1 MKQSGNIINDFY
13 ILCDYCLKRNNT
25 AKTLFGKYAMLKDHK
40 TTSTDNSSSN
50 CFICR
55 GLFDLIE
62 EIVKEIT
69 FLISIENKYEF
80 DSYSLG
86 SSLPAYLFDNED
98 HFRSLFQLRGEES
111 IKSAFNHAVR
121 NNFEKVLKKPL
132 KIQSPDMVINL
143 SISHD
148 LEFSVD
154 FQTRPYYLICRY
166 TKKKLM
172 HQRKMK
178 CDNCEGRGC
187 TICNLIENNSQKKS
201 IEVIIKRHL
210 MDFTSCDN
218 VNFTWMGGEDQN
230 SMVLG
235 KGRFF
240 IAQII
245 NPKKRKIKKNIIF
258 QEDGI
263 IFQIKEKK
271 ESIKKYT
278 INYKSK
284 TKAYVKTLS
293 PINNLN
299 LVKLIQLKNSTI
311 KYRNKTKIV
320 QRRIYKISVK
330 RLDEYDFVVTVLSDG
345 GLFIKQFIEGKD
357 WIEPNVS
364 SYIGNKCTCIKFDVL
379 DITAA

>member
-1 MKQSGNIINDFY
+1 MKQSENIINNFY
-13 ILCDYCLKRNNT
+13 TLCDYCLKRNN
-25 AKTLFGKYAMLKDHK
+25 APKILFGKYGMLRDHK
-40 TTSTDNSSSN
+40 ATNTDNSASK

-55 GLFDLIE
+55 GLFDLVE

-69 FLISIENKYEF
+69 FLISVKNKYEF

-86 SSLPAYLFDNED
+86 TSLPAYLFDNED
-98 HFRSLFQLRGEES
+98 HFRSLFQLRGEEN

-121 NNFEKVLKKPL
+121 NKFEKVIKKPL
-132 KIQSPDMVINL
+132 KIQSPDILINV

-154 FQTRPYYLICRY
+154 FQTRSYYLICRY

-172 HQRKMK
+172 HQRKIK

-187 TICNLIENNSQKKS
+187 KICNLIENNNENKS
-201 IEVIIKRHL
+201 IEMIIKRHL
-210 MDFTSCDN
+210 MGFTSCET

-258 QEDGI
+258 KEDGI
-263 IFQIKEKK
+263 LFRIKEKK

-278 INYKSK
+278 INYISK
-284 TKAYVKTLS
+284 TKAYVKTLF

-299 LVKLIQLKNSTI
+299 LLRLNQLKNSTI

-320 QRRIYKISVK
+320 QRKIYKISVK
-330 RLDEYDFVVTVLSDG
+330 RLDEYDFVVTFLSDS
-345 GLFIKQFIEGKD
+345 GLSIKQFIEGKN
-357 WIEPNVS
+357 WIEPSVS
-364 SYIGNKCTCIKFDVL
+364 SYIGNKCTCMKFDVL
-379 DITAA
+379 DITVA

>member
-1 MKQSGNIINDFY
+1 MKQSENIINNFY
-13 ILCDYCLKRNNT
+13 TLCDYCLKRNNT
-25 AKTLFGKYAMLKDHK
+25 AKILFGKYAMLKDHK
-40 TTSTDNSSSN
+40 TTSTDNSCSN

-69 FLISIENKYEF
+69 FLISVKNKYEF

-86 SSLPAYLFDNED
+86 SSLPAHLFDNED
-98 HFRSLFQLRGEES
+98 HFRSLFQLRGEEN

-132 KIQSPDMVINL
+132 KIQSPDILINL

-154 FQTRPYYLICRY
+154 FQTRSYYLICRY

-172 HQRKMK
+172 HQRKIK
-178 CDNCEGRGC
+178 CDNCEVRGC
-187 TICNLIENNSQKKS
+187 KICNLMENNSQKKS
-201 IEVIIKRHL
+201 IETIIKRHL

-263 IFQIKEKK
+263 IFKIKEKK

-278 INYKSK
+278 INYISK
-284 TKAYVKTLS
+284 TKAYVKALS

-299 LVKLIQLKNSTI
+299 LLRLNQLKNSTI
-311 KYRNKTKIV
+311 KYRNKTKLV

-330 RLDEYDFVVTVLSDG
+330 RLDEYDFVITVLSDG

-357 WIEPNVS
+357 WIEPNIS
-364 SYIGNKCTCIKFDVL
+364 SYIDNKCTCIKFDVL

>member
-1 MKQSGNIINDFY
+1 LKQSENIINDFY

-25 AKTLFGKYAMLKDHK
+25 AKILFGKYAMLKDHK
-40 TTSTDNSSSN
+40 TTSTDNSGSN

-69 FLISIENKYEF
+69 FLISIKNKYEF

-86 SSLPAYLFDNED
+86 SSLPAHLFDNED

-132 KIQSPDMVINL
+132 KIPSPDMLINL

-172 HQRKMK
+172 HQRKIK

-187 TICNLIENNSQKKS
+187 TICNLMKNNSQKKS
-201 IEVIIKRHL
+201 IEMIIKRHL
-210 MDFTSCDN
+210 MNFTSCDN

-263 IFQIKEKK
+263 IFKIKEKK

-278 INYKSK
+278 INYISK

-299 LVKLIQLKNSTI
+299 LLRLIQLKNSTI

-379 DITAA
+379 DITTA

>member
-1 MKQSGNIINDFY
+1 MKQSENIINNFY
-13 ILCDYCLKRNNT
+13 TLCDYCLKRNNT
-25 AKTLFGKYAMLKDHK
+25 AKILFGKYAMLKDHK
-40 TTSTDNSSSN
+40 TTSTDNSCSN

-69 FLISIENKYEF
+69 FLISVKNKYEF

-86 SSLPAYLFDNED
+86 SSLPAHLFDNED
-98 HFRSLFQLRGEES
+98 HFRSLFQLRGEEN

-132 KIQSPDMVINL
+132 KIQSPDILINL

-172 HQRKMK
+172 HQRKFK
-178 CDNCEGRGC
+178 CDNCEVRGC
-187 TICNLIENNSQKKS
+187 KICNLMENNSQKKS
-201 IEVIIKRHL
+201 IETIIKRHL

-263 IFQIKEKK
+263 IFKIKEKK
-271 ESIKKYT
+271 ESIKKYS
-278 INYKSK
+278 INYISK
-284 TKAYVKTLS
+284 TKAYVKALS

-299 LVKLIQLKNSTI
+299 LLRLNELKNSTI
-311 KYRNKTKIV
+311 KYRNKTKLV

-330 RLDEYDFVVTVLSDG
+330 RLDEYDFVITFLSDG

-357 WIEPNVS
+357 WIEPNIS
-364 SYIGNKCTCIKFDVL
+364 SYIDNKCTCIKFDVL

>member
-1 MKQSGNIINDFY
+1 
-13 ILCDYCLKRNNT
+13 
-25 AKTLFGKYAMLKDHK
+25 MLKDHRA
-40 TTSTDNSSSN
+40 TSTDNSASK

-62 EIVKEIT
+62 EIVKEIA
-69 FLISIENKYEF
+69 FLISVKNKYEF

-111 IKSAFNHAVR
+111 IKSAFNHVVR

-132 KIQSPDMVINL
+132 KIQSADMLINL
-143 SISHD
+143 SISRD

-166 TKKKLM
+166 TKKKFM
-172 HQRKMK
+172 HQRKIK

-187 TICNLIENNSQKKS
+187 TICNLMENNSQKKS
-201 IEVIIKRHL
+201 IEIIIKRHL

-263 IFQIKEKK
+263 LFKIKEKK

-278 INYKSK
+278 INYISK

-299 LVKLIQLKNSTI
+299 LLRLNQLKNSTI

-357 WIEPNVS
+357 WIEPNIS

>member
-1 MKQSGNIINDFY
+1 MKQSENIINNFY
-13 ILCDYCLKRNNT
+13 TLCDYCLIRNNT
-25 AKTLFGKYAMLKDHK
+25 AKILFGKYAMLKDHK
-40 TTSTDNSSSN
+40 TKSTDNSCSN

-69 FLISIENKYEF
+69 FLISVKNKYEF

-86 SSLPAYLFDNED
+86 SSLPAHLFDNED
-98 HFRSLFQLRGEES
+98 HFRSLFQLRGEEN

-132 KIQSPDMVINL
+132 KIQSPDILINL

-172 HQRKMK
+172 HQRKFK
-178 CDNCEGRGC
+178 CDNCEVRGC
-187 TICNLIENNSQKKS
+187 KICNLMENNSQKKS
-201 IEVIIKRHL
+201 IETIIKRHL

-263 IFQIKEKK
+263 IFKIKEKK
-271 ESIKKYT
+271 DSIKKYS
-278 INYKSK
+278 INYISK
-284 TKAYVKTLS
+284 TKAYVKALS

-299 LVKLIQLKNSTI
+299 LLRLNQLKNSTI
-311 KYRNKTKIV
+311 KYRNKTKLV

-330 RLDEYDFVVTVLSDG
+330 RLDEYDFVITFLSDG

-357 WIEPNVS
+357 WIEPNIS
-364 SYIGNKCTCIKFDVL
+364 SYIDNKCTCIKFDVL

>member
-1 MKQSGNIINDFY
+1 
-13 ILCDYCLKRNNT
+13 
-25 AKTLFGKYAMLKDHK
+25 MLKDHK
-40 TTSTDNSSSN
+40 TTGTDNSCSN

-69 FLISIENKYEF
+69 FLISVKNKYEF

-86 SSLPAYLFDNED
+86 SSLPAHLFDNED
-98 HFRSLFQLRGEES
+98 HFRSLFQLRGEEN

-132 KIQSPDMVINL
+132 KIQSPDILINL

-172 HQRKMK
+172 HQRKFK
-178 CDNCEGRGC
+178 CDNCEVRGC
-187 TICNLIENNSQKKS
+187 KICNLMENNSQKKS
-201 IEVIIKRHL
+201 IETIIKRHL

-263 IFQIKEKK
+263 IFKIKEKK
-271 ESIKKYT
+271 DSIKKYS
-278 INYKSK
+278 INYISK
-284 TKAYVKTLS
+284 TKAYVKALS

-299 LVKLIQLKNSTI
+299 LLRLNQLKNSTI
-311 KYRNKTKIV
+311 KYRNKTKLV

-330 RLDEYDFVVTVLSDG
+330 RLDEYDFVITFLSDG

-357 WIEPNVS
+357 WIEPNIS
-364 SYIGNKCTCIKFDVL
+364 SYIDNKCTCIKFDVL

>member
-1 MKQSGNIINDFY
+1 
-13 ILCDYCLKRNNT
+13 
-25 AKTLFGKYAMLKDHK
+25 
-40 TTSTDNSSSN
+40 
-50 CFICR
+50 
-55 GLFDLIE
+55 
-62 EIVKEIT
+62 
-69 FLISIENKYEF
+69 
-80 DSYSLG
+80 
-86 SSLPAYLFDNED
+86 
-98 HFRSLFQLRGEES
+98 
-111 IKSAFNHAVR
+111 VR

-132 KIQSPDMVINL
+132 KIQSPDMLINV

-154 FQTRPYYLICRY
+154 FRTRPYYLICRY

-172 HQRKMK
+172 HQRKIK

-187 TICNLIENNSQKKS
+187 KICNLIENNNQNKS
-201 IEVIIKRHL
+201 IEMIIKRHL
-210 MDFTSCDN
+210 MDFTSCEN

-263 IFQIKEKK
+263 LFKIKEKK

-278 INYKSK
+278 INYISK
-284 TKAYVKTLS
+284 TKAYVKTLF
-293 PINNLN
+293 PVNNLN
-299 LVKLIQLKNSTI
+299 LLRLNQLKNSNI

-320 QRRIYKISVK
+320 QRKIYKISVK
-330 RLDEYDFVVTVLSDG
+330 RLDEYDFVVTFLSDS
-345 GLFIKQFIEGKD
+345 GLSIKQFIEGKN

-379 DITAA
+379 DITVA